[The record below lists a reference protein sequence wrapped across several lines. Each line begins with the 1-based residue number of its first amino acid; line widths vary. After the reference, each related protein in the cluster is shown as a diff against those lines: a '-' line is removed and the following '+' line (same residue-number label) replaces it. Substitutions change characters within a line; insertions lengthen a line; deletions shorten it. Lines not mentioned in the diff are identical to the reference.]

1 MVGISVQA
9 SGARRCVACCRR
21 SSAGLSDTLQATDP
35 WEEAADT
42 GRSEALPAA
51 AFARIEYI
59 AYRRHPLYHVTCFTR
74 AVNRLAV
81 RSLGSPAPRA
91 QRGRHRSRSRAAAR
105 LSQRSR
111 LGPACRGSI
120 CRAPPHRVS
129 ESRW

>member
-1 MVGISVQA
+1 MVGISVRA
-9 SGARRCVACCRR
+9 SGGCRCVACCRR
-21 SSAGLSDTLQATDP
+21 SSAGLSGADTPQAADP

-59 AYRRHPLYHVTCFTR
+59 AYRRHPLCHVTCFTR
-74 AVNRLAV
+74 VVNRLAV

-105 LSQRSR
+105 LSQRVEEVSVALR
-111 LGPACRGSI
+111 LIA
-120 CRAPPHRVS
+120 
-129 ESRW
+129 